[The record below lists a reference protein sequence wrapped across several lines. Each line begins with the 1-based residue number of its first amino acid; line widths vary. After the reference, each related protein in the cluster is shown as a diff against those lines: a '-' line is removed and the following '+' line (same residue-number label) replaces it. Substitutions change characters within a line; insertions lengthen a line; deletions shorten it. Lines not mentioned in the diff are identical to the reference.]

1 MVLWVYI
8 RKINFCFKVYD
19 EVSNR
24 KNYLLKL
31 INVLVMKLE
40 KKLNRNWCC
49 VYKYLNNLF

>member
-1 MVLWVYI
+1 MVLWVYR

-40 KKLNRNWCC
+40 KKLNRN
-49 VYKYLNNLF
+49 

>member
-1 MVLWVYI
+1 MVLWVYR
-8 RKINFCFKVYD
+8 RKINFCFKMYD

-40 KKLNRNWCC
+40 KNLNRNWCC

>member
-1 MVLWVYI
+1 MVLWVYR

-40 KKLNRNWCC
+40 KNWIEID
-49 VYKYLNNLF
+49 VVFIKI

>member
-1 MVLWVYI
+1 MVLWVYR

-19 EVSNR
+19 GVSNR

-40 KKLNRNWCC
+40 KNWIEID
-49 VYKYLNNLF
+49 VVFIKI